1 MEYFKL
7 IMALIGVLALVFV
20 LFWLMKKLNSRVYM
34 NSTRNLKIL
43 ERVNIGQ
50 DKCLLLISVC
60 GKCMVI
66 GVSQNHTEKLC
77 DLEQTEEEIAAAIE
91 SKSGENPSFSES
103 LKKVMGNMFDKKK

>member
-1 MEYFKL
+1 
-7 IMALIGVLALVFV
+7 MALIGVLALVFV

-34 NSTRNLKIL
+34 GSSRNLKII

-77 DLEQTEEEIAAAIE
+77 DLDQTEEELMDIIE
-91 SKSGENPSFSES
+91 RRDKSDKNPSFLES
-103 LKKVMGNMFDKKK
+103 MKIVMGNMFDKRK

>member
-34 NSTRNLKIL
+34 GSSRNLKVL

-50 DKCLLLISVC
+50 DKCLLLVSVC

-77 DLEQTEEEIAAAIE
+77 DVDKTEEEIMGVIE
-91 SKSGENPSFSES
+91 NKNGENPSFLDSM
-103 LKKVMGNMFDKKK
+103 KIVMGNMFDKKK

>member
-1 MEYFKL
+1 
-7 IMALIGVLALVFV
+7 MALIGVLALVFV

-34 NSTRNLKIL
+34 SSSRSLKVL

-66 GVSQNHTEKLC
+66 GVSPNHTEKLC
-77 DLEQTEEEIAAAIE
+77 DLEQTEEEIIGVIE
-91 SKSGENPSFSES
+91 NKTGENPSFMDSM
-103 LKKVMGNMFDKKK
+103 KIVMGNMFDKKK

>member
-34 NSTRNLKIL
+34 SSGRSLKVL

-60 GKCMVI
+60 GKCMVV
-66 GVSQNHTEKLC
+66 GVSPNHTEKLC
-77 DLEQTEEEIAAAIE
+77 DLEQTEEEIIGVIE
-91 SKSGENPSFSES
+91 NKNGENPSFMES
-103 LKKVMGNMFDKKK
+103 MKTVMGNMFDKKK

>member
-1 MEYFKL
+1 
-7 IMALIGVLALVFV
+7 MALIGVLALVFV
-20 LFWLMKKLNSRVYM
+20 LFWLMKKLNARVYM
-34 NSTRNLKIL
+34 GSSRNLKII

-77 DLEQTEEEIAAAIE
+77 DLEQTEEELMGIIND
-91 SKSGENPSFSES
+91 KSDKNPSFLES
-103 LKKVMGNMFDKKK
+103 MKIVMGNMFDKKK